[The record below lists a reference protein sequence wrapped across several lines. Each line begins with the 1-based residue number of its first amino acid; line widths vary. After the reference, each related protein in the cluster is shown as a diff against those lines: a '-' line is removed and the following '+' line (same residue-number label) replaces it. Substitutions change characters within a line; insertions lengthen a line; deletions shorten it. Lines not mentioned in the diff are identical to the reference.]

1 MWNLKYDKNEHI
13 YGTETDSQR
22 TDLWVPKGKGG
33 MDGEFGI
40 S

>member
-1 MWNLKYDKNEHI
+1 MTKMNISMEQKQ
-13 YGTETDSQR
+13 TQR